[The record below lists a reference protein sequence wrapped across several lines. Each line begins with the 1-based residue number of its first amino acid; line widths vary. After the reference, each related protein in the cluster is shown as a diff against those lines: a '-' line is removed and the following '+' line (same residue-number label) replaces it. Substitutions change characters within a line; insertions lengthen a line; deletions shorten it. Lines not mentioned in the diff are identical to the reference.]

1 MELKSRIKMAIFQT
15 FWIQIRKNKPLDE
28 SRKSSQTSGTK
39 MAFHSKVNIF
49 TTKKIYFFALLFIR
63 KNGTTVKIITQ
74 KQNHIRFK
82 GHDGSQHRSAHEDVG
97 IELYNLQ
104 G

>member
-1 MELKSRIKMAIFQT
+1 MNPATCNTEQKLIF
-15 FWIQIRKNKPLDE
+15 
-28 SRKSSQTSGTK
+28 
-39 MAFHSKVNIF
+39 NIIDKYIYN
-49 TTKKIYFFALLFIR
+49 KKIYFFALLFIR
-63 KNGTTVKIITQ
+63 KNETTVKIITQ